1 VEGTTPAA
9 ELREAYH
16 IPIPASEEFDTVAGF
31 MLNSLGSVPRGG
43 EVVGVGDYRLT
54 VVDVEKNRISKVK
67 IEKARSTVKV

>member
-1 VEGTTPAA
+1 
-9 ELREAYH
+9 
-16 IPIPASEEFDTVAGF
+16 

-67 IEKARSTVKV
+67 VEKARATVKV